1 MSNCTRIYKA
11 NMHFTDF
18 CVIYDIVESLCDKPL
33 EDGPQDPHVIADIM
47 MMPWHGTLSTPLALC
62 EGNPPVS
69 WQGTVIRTFD
79 FFFFFFFWGGGGYG
93 G

>member
-1 MSNCTRIYKA
+1 MIFTILYICILKTSFKMSNCTRIYKA

-47 MMPWHGTLSTPLALC
+47 MMP
-62 EGNPPVS
+62 
-69 WQGTVIRTFD
+69 
-79 FFFFFFFWGGGGYG
+79 
-93 G
+93 